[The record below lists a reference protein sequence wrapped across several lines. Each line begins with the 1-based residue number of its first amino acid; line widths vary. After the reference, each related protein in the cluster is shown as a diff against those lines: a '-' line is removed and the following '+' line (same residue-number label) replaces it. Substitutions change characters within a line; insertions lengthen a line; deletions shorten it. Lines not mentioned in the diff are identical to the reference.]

1 MGILNNK
8 EHFLHEHLT
17 FIESVGINGKDGGF
31 NKFLTDLGISNKGE
45 NWEIDHSTVDWN
57 KSENHYQ
64 FFFDYENN
72 ELEIMDWLKKSEL
85 SKSEFLYTWLDW
97 NDPIVKVKT
106 ADFIHNWNEFYIA
119 SVEGMILTTIDGKN
133 YMEFTD
139 DWKYHLNSNFEI
151 KPNTKKIKTSC

>member
-1 MGILNNK
+1 MRILTNK
-8 EHFLHEHLT
+8 KHFLHEHLT

-45 NWEIDHSTVDWN
+45 NWEIDHSTIDWN

-106 ADFIHNWNEFYIA
+106 ADFIQNWNEFYIA

-133 YMEFTD
+133 FMEFTD

-151 KPNTKKIKTSC
+151 KPNTKK